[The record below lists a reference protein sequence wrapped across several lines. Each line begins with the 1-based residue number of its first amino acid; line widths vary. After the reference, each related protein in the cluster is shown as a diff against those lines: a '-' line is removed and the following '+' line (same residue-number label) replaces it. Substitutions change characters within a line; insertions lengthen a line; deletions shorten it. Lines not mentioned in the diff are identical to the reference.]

1 MGTESSTEPAPLV
14 PLIMCRGDRLPCDGE
29 CALAGIEEHKRN
41 ARGSNTQESQ
51 RQGKHARQQAQHPG
65 GLRYQHS

>member
-41 ARGSNTQESQ
+41 ARAPKNLRDRGSMPDSRHSTQV
-51 RQGKHARQQAQHPG
+51 G
-65 GLRYQHS
+65 